1 LLSKDSSPIVKD
13 AVTEQMESSCNF
25 RKSTACCCMRKI
37 ADVNF
42 IEMLNVQTLQ
52 VFLALLEHKHTE
64 HESCTKI
71 SKSRESNTKILLEDE
86 YNFLGL
92 LV

>member
-1 LLSKDSSPIVKD
+1 
-13 AVTEQMESSCNF
+13 
-25 RKSTACCCMRKI
+25 MRKI

-71 SKSRESNTKILLEDE
+71 LKSRESNTKILLEDE